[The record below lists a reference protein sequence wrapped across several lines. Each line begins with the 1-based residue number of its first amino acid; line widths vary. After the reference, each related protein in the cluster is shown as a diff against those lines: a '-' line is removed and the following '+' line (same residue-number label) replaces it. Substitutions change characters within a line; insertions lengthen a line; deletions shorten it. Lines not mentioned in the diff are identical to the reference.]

1 MFWKSNLALTQ
12 TNKWNCL
19 SVWVERR
26 PEGLVGKEGRER
38 RYAATLCEKAL
49 GEVGGASMPKRVD
62 VEDGNELG
70 LYTAPVVALSSS

>member
-26 PEGLVGKEGRER
+26 PEGLVGKEGRGR
-38 RYAATLCEKAL
+38 RYTATLCEKAL
-49 GEVGGASMPKRVD
+49 CEVGGL
-62 VEDGNELG
+62 E
-70 LYTAPVVALSSS
+70 

>member
-26 PEGLVGKEGRER
+26 PEGLVGKEGRGR
-38 RYAATLCEKAL
+38 RHTATLCEKAL
-49 GEVGGASMPKRVD
+49 CEVGGL
-62 VEDGNELG
+62 E
-70 LYTAPVVALSSS
+70 